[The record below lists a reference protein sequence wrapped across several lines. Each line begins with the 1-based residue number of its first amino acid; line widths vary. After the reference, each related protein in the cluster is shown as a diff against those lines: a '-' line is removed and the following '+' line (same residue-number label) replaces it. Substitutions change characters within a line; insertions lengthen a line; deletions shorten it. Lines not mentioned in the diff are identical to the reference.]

1 MHIVKN
7 LEKKFSL
14 YNNQQAAVRI
24 AFKSIKDIF
33 TLNFGNPLKRWFVDK
48 KLNTLAAE
56 KKNFLLTQEVRKIIV
71 SQKYQDIDITDADND
86 LNGFVNHLDEFLR
99 EKLKEKVGKDVVN
112 LFFNT
117 ELKLEESIEF
127 SKFVE
132 VASELLRKNQEKK
145 KEIIE
150 SAKVLENISYPLTK
164 KYFLCR
170 YLAKAIIY
178 KSKKESTAQEN
189 RLLLEGSKKE
199 PENYK
204 NEKSLCLSFLKEI
217 DTLKSCQEESNKI
230 IQKAE
235 EQFSSNNKY
244 ISILLKVSNAVNKH
258 SGKIAAVYVAYV
270 AAMTGIRYGCDD
282 EKDKWWYEYI
292 AAPSTALALLQIFS
306 SFPQILF
313 SNTKAR
319 EINNCTLEN
328 FQSNKFTDIQF
339 IDQNI
344 PAFSHDMLSKVTSGI
359 RWLSNMMLQPIDLI
373 QNDTKD
379 LILGLTALRLLIPAG
394 IIEEQAKVAHFVKC
408 ELRNFFYKNIAA
420 ALVKGDK
427 KPDNKHINRF
437 FYLLHEQI
445 GEDTKNKLKE
455 VYEKLTGKQDVDFNK
470 IISAKEKRQM
480 SSYKRWLRITYYST
494 AITLLLEYQ
503 CFFARKYFTQ
513 DLVDWYEDPMFYAH
527 TAVKF
532 MRFGSLIASKH
543 WANKIVKYCT
553 SNELT
558 DDTYFNDFFYNNV
571 ARMVLAVAP
580 LIVYESTGDVKIL
593 SIATAIDV
601 LTTVRSDMKCGD
613 TISMAN
619 DFSTKK
625 ATNENLRLQNSE
637 LQKVVVEQ
645 QNPSSQ
651 RSQ

>member
-14 YNNQQAAVRI
+14 YNNTQTIVST
-24 AFKSIKDIF
+24 AFKSVKDIF
-33 TLNFGNPLKRWFVDK
+33 TLNFGDALKRWFVDK
-48 KLNTLAAE
+48 KLNTLVVEE
-56 KKNFLLTQEVRKIIV
+56 KNLLLTQEVRKIIV
-71 SQKYQDIDITDADND
+71 SQKYQDRNITDDD
-86 LNGFVNHLDEFLR
+86 LERFVNHLDEFLR
-99 EKLKEKVGKDVVN
+99 EKLKEKVGKDVVS

-117 ELKLEESIEF
+117 ELKLEKSTEF
-127 SKFVE
+127 DKFVE
-132 VASELLRKNQEKK
+132 VATRLLENKEEKEK
-145 KEIIE
+145 IIK
-150 SAKVLENISYPLTK
+150 SAKALENISYPLTE
-164 KYFLCR
+164 KYFLYR

-178 KSKKESTAQEN
+178 KSKKENTAQEN
-189 RLLLEGSKKE
+189 GLLLERSE
-199 PENYK
+199 YES
-204 NEKSLCLSFLKEI
+204 EKSLCLSFSKEVG
-217 DTLKSCQEESNKI
+217 TLKNFQKESNKI
-230 IQKAE
+230 IEKAE
-235 EQFSSNNKY
+235 KQFNSKHKY
-244 ISILLKVSNAVNKH
+244 VSALLKASNAVNKH

-270 AAMTGIRYGCDD
+270 AAMTGIRYGCED

-292 AAPSTALALLQIFS
+292 AAPSTALAILQILF

-319 EINNCTLEN
+319 EINNYTLEN
-328 FQSNKFTDIQF
+328 FQSNDIQF

-344 PAFSHDMLSKVTSGI
+344 PAFSCGALSKAAI
-359 RWLSNMMLQPIDLI
+359 MFRWLSNVMLQPIDLI

-394 IIEEQAKVAHFVKC
+394 IIEEQGKVAHFVKC
-408 ELRNFFYKNIAA
+408 ELRNFFYENIAA

-437 FYLLHEQI
+437 FYLLHEQM
-445 GEDTKNKLKE
+445 GGDAKSKLEEAYK
-455 VYEKLTGKQDVDFNK
+455 KLTGKQNVDFNK

-553 SNELT
+553 GNELT
-558 DDTYFNDFFYNNV
+558 NDTYFNDFFYNNV
-571 ARMVLAVAP
+571 ARMVLAIAP

-593 SIATAIDV
+593 SIATAVDV

-625 ATNENLRLQNSE
+625 ATNENLSLQNSN
-637 LQKVVVEQ
+637 LQGVVVEQ
-645 QNPSSQ
+645 QNLSSQ
-651 RSQ
+651 QSHEHK